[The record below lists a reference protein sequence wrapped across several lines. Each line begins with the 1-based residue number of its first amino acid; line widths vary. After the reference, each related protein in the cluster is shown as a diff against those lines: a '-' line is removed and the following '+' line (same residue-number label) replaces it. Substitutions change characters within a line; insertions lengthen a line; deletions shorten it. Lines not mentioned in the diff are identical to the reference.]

1 MEIIMSYEF
10 KLPDLGEGV
19 TEAELRKWLV
29 SKGDTV
35 SEHQGIAEVET
46 DKAVVELPS
55 PRAGRIVRLN
65 QAEGALVRVG
75 DTLLII
81 SEAGELPEVERPRS
95 VGIVGTLPEAG
106 DDGGV
111 EAVRESGREA
121 LATPAVRALAR
132 EMGVLLEGV
141 RGTGPR
147 GNITR
152 EDLLAAAE
160 PAARGAAGDFGPVE
174 RLPLRGVR
182 RTIARNL
189 VRSQRM
195 TAFVTAMEEADV
207 TGLAE
212 IKEREERHCKERGIH
227 LTYLP
232 FIMKAV
238 QHALTEHPLLNA
250 TLDDQAGEIVIRHY
264 HNIGIA
270 VDTPD
275 GLMVPVVRDVDK
287 KSVLELAEELQQ
299 LGERARTRTITLREL
314 KGSTF
319 TISNYGHAGGTYA
332 TPIINYPDA
341 AILGCGR
348 VAERP
353 WVVAGAI
360 MVRKILHLSLTFD
373 HRLTD
378 GADAARFLVRVAGY
392 LEDPALLFLE
402 SI

>member
-1 MEIIMSYEF
+1 
-10 KLPDLGEGV
+10 
-19 TEAELRKWLV
+19 
-29 SKGDTV
+29 
-35 SEHQGIAEVET
+35 
-46 DKAVVELPS
+46 
-55 PRAGRIVRLN
+55 
-65 QAEGALVRVG
+65 
-75 DTLLII
+75 
-81 SEAGELPEVERPRS
+81 
-95 VGIVGTLPEAG
+95 
-106 DDGGV
+106 
-111 EAVRESGREA
+111 
-121 LATPAVRALAR
+121 
-132 EMGVLLEGV
+132 
-141 RGTGPR
+141 
-147 GNITR
+147 
-152 EDLLAAAE
+152 
-160 PAARGAAGDFGPVE
+160 
-174 RLPLRGVR
+174 
-182 RTIARNL
+182 
-189 VRSQRM
+189 
-195 TAFVTAMEEADV
+195 
-207 TGLAE
+207 
-212 IKEREERHCKERGIH
+212 
-227 LTYLP
+227 
-232 FIMKAV
+232 MKAV

-353 WVVAGAI
+353 WVVAGEI